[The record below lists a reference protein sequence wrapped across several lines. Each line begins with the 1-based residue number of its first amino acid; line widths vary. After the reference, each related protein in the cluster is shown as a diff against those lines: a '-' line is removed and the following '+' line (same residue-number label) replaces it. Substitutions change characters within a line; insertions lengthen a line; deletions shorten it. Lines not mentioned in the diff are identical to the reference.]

1 MQPAIRIALMLPVWG
16 ILLGWHLTADRL
28 GCPVA
33 ALLFALAAGLLALSG
48 TEAAFY
54 RRHAFLSHYLV
65 PDGLMFRVLGRRVLI
80 LIRQGIKSLVLAFFL
95 LIGALSFDWP
105 QWALLLVDVLL
116 LAALV
121 GAFSSLFAGEV
132 REPYRQPLARQ
143 WAGRVNALLLWVA
156 WGLLV
161 YFSPQENYAGLGWED
176 VIAHSAHES
185 PVGCDALTLLANL
198 GSTGEA
204 LALWFAQNQFRGIA
218 NPDHML
224 VAWGAFIAIFGAS
237 FLIVWA
243 YSRALIGTL
252 ARPWRVWRPGETEA
266 SD

>member
-1 MQPAIRIALMLPVWG
+1 MLPVWG
-16 ILLGWHLTADRL
+16 VLLGWHLSADLL

-33 ALLFALAAGLLALSG
+33 ALLFALVAGLLALLG
-48 TEAAFY
+48 TETAFY

-65 PDGLMFRVLGRRVLI
+65 PEGRLFRVLGRRILI

-105 QWALLLVDVLL
+105 QWTLLLIDILL
-116 LAALV
+116 LTALI

-132 REPYRQPLARQ
+132 REPYRLPLARQ
-143 WAGRVNALLLWVA
+143 WASRVNALLLWIA

-161 YFSPQENYAGLGWED
+161 FFSPQQNYSDLSWEQ
-176 VIAHSAHES
+176 VIAHGAHES
-185 PVGCDALTLLANL
+185 QVGCDALTLLANL
-198 GSTGEA
+198 SSTGEA
-204 LALWFAQNQFRGIA
+204 LALWFAQTQFRGIA

-224 VAWGAFIAIFGAS
+224 AAWGAFVAVFGAS

-243 YSRALIGTL
+243 YSRALTGTL
-252 ARPWRVWRPGETEA
+252 ARPWRFWSEA
-266 SD
+266 EGSE